1 MLQAVFIR
9 KFTIF
14 FTLYALVSLVVYFIS
29 SFTIP
34 AWLVYLFV
42 LLPFYTVCILFLISF
57 NLKHPQKSLR
67 FRRFPFYLSVI
78 FQILIIF
85 TSPASCYGWKQGSA
99 CYSFIQSQLID
110 ISNNPPHWM
119 IENLFPISVFMHI
132 ITICI
137 FLGKIRVEG

>member
-1 MLQAVFIR
+1 MLQTVFIR

-14 FTLYALVSLVVYFIS
+14 FILYALASLVVYFIS

-42 LLPFYTVCILFLISF
+42 LLPFYIVCILFLISINF
-57 NLKHPQKSLR
+57 KNPQKSLR
-67 FRRFPFYLSVI
+67 FRRFPLYLSVI

-99 CYSFIQSQLID
+99 CYSFIQALLTD
-110 ISNNPPHWM
+110 VSNNPPHWM
-119 IENLFPISVFMHI
+119 IENLFLISVFMHI
-132 ITICI
+132 ITICV
-137 FLGKIRVEG
+137 FLGKIRVEE